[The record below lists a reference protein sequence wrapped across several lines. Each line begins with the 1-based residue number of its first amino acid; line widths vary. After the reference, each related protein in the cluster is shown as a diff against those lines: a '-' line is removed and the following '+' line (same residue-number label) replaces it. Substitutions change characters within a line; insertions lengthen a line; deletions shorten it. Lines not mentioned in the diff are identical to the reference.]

1 MHPPWSIKGDGGT
14 IALTE
19 DEIVAA
25 LRRLARQGLF
35 AEPTSASG
43 AAALDRLAGVGVIK
57 PNENTVVI
65 LTGSGLRAAST
76 VADLVG

>member
-1 MHPPWSIKGDGGT
+1 LRESDGGT

-35 AEPTSASG
+35 CEPTSAG
-43 AAALDRLAGVGVIK
+43 AAAALDKLAGTGAIK

-65 LTGSGLRAAST
+65 LTGSGLKAASI